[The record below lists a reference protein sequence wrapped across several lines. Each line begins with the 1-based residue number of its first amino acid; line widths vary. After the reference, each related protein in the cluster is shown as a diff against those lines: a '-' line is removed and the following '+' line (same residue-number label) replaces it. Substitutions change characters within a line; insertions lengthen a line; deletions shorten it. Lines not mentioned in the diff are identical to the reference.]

1 MFFAWK
7 PPRDS
12 FLRLAIGF
20 TLAGVVTLALASSA
34 EASRIDGACKPK
46 AKARSAAKQQAKSPA
61 RTEAKAKAEAAI
73 AAGKVAVFEFKGE
86 ETASFQS
93 RVVKALRSKGMEV
106 LSHLKAPDT
115 PEQFREMSVAL
126 KLAVYVHGQIKDHSP
141 SRSTA
146 TVMIRSGVSGRKVT
160 EFSLTSDRVSLEHE
174 LGEVFW
180 DRVEN
185 AIARACLDA
194 EKPGRRFKATRI
206 NAGTPIEDSKP
217 FARSG
222 S

>member
-1 MFFAWK
+1 MRFAV
-7 PPRDS
+7 
-12 FLRLAIGF
+12 
-20 TLAGVVTLALASSA
+20 AGLVMLALVSNA
-34 EASRIDGACKPK
+34 EASRLEGPCKPK
-46 AKARSAAKQQAKSPA
+46 AKARTTAKRHAKSNS

-73 AAGKVAVFEFKGE
+73 AAGKVAVFEFKGD
-86 ETASFQS
+86 ETEPFRT

-106 LSHLKAPDT
+106 MTNLKAPDM
-115 PEQFREMSVAL
+115 PEQFRDMSVAL
-126 KLAVYVHGQIKDHSP
+126 HLAVYVHGQIKDHST

-146 TVMIRSGVSGRKVT
+146 TVMIRSGVSGRKVA
-160 EFSLTSDRVSLEHE
+160 EFSLTSDRVSLEYE

-185 AIARACLDA
+185 AIARTCLEA
-194 EKPGRRFKATRI
+194 EKPGRRFKPMRI

-217 FARSG
+217 LSRSG